1 MKIQN
6 NYCDYNSY
14 FKTPKKSNDKSFGS
28 NIVNNFLQNGTK
40 VQATNPADLS
50 VINSNL
56 PVSYTKIMDI
66 SIPGLENKASLFR
79 LSNGQKVVILPKEG
93 PTYIRTSFN
102 TGSFNEP
109 DNLRGISHFIEH
121 NLFNG
126 SKDLAPGEYDKK
138 LAKLGGYTNAYTN
151 TNETQYYLRLQLL
164 DDSYLEEAIK
174 LNALQTQFPTFPA
187 EQLEKEKE
195 PVKSEI
201 DMYKDISS
209 DKTYNTML
217 KNLFNISS
225 TSEGLIIGNKDNINS
240 FTRDNVLDYYNTWY
254 TPDNAVT
261 VITGDVDVNE
271 TMQLVAKYYN
281 KKPDFS
287 HINKRQ
293 YEVLTP
299 RTTPCRVDFTHT
311 CDPFANISLGFPIEA
326 NTPKSELHKL
336 SVLIDLLYSS
346 NSTLSKKLDKYAVLP
361 IFSIENFLNKTSA
374 PKALEFSAFLS
385 EEQVEDVLKSIYEGI
400 TDIINNPPSQAEING
415 VVKSQI
421 QNMNNYAE
429 YSETV
434 SDRLVSMVKDNDF
447 DYFED
452 KKKAISDIT
461 PKDISDLAKKFLD
474 LNRISIAV
482 SHPES
487 TPIAQIKQNY
497 VNSNK
502 KSVSFGKSIDIH
514 KTLENNINNT
524 KRYKLQNN
532 LELSIIPSKNK
543 ADSVFNLLIKPDVKF
558 NTYNAE
564 LMVTKIL
571 LQRGTAFKNNE
582 AFSKLK
588 EELNTGII
596 VFNLA
601 NGLFFSMTTPPDN
614 LEKALPLLKETLLS
628 PNFTQEEFER
638 AKSLVKEDLLTKQK
652 SPYDKLYRTLVPTDK
667 EYADIDEQLKA
678 LDKLTLNDIEKK
690 YNVLLA
696 NSQAS
701 ATLCTSTS
709 ENPQIQNFVINNLS
723 VDMPQFSQFKPS
735 KAYNEICK
743 TVIDKECILTEVN
756 EQSQADILQS
766 YLYKSTENI
775 DDIAKIKLLDNIL
788 GSGGMSSRLFDDL
801 RNKEKLAYHVSS
813 SLDTID
819 SYDLINLNIQTST
832 DNLIT
837 PEASSQNV
845 IKALDGF
852 KRNVDDLKTNLVS
865 EEELASA
872 KQKLISD
879 ILDSTEG
886 NFSAAMKELTN
897 KMKVYGVKYD
907 LELVKA
913 IEKVTVEDI
922 RAAANYVFANKPI
935 TSIVASKKTLDELKP
950 ELNLT

>member
-6 NYCDYNSY
+6 NYYNSY
-14 FKTPKKSNDKSFGS
+14 LKTLKKSNDKSFGS
-28 NIVNNFLQNGTK
+28 NIIDNCTK
-40 VQATNPADLS
+40 NSTKIQTSNPSDLS
-50 VINSNL
+50 VVNSNL
-56 PVSYTKIMDI
+56 PVSYTKISDI

-126 SKDLAPGEYDKK
+126 SKDLAPGEYDKR

-151 TNETQYYLRLQLL
+151 TNETQYYLSLQLL

-174 LNALQTQFPTFPA
+174 LNAVQTQFPTFPV
-187 EQLEKEKE
+187 EQLTKEKE

-201 DMYKDISS
+201 DMYKDISA
-209 DKTYNTML
+209 DKTYNEML

-240 FTRDNVLDYYNTWY
+240 FTREKVLDYYNTWY
-254 TPDNAVT
+254 TPDNAIT

-271 TMQLVAKYYN
+271 TMKLVSKYYN

-287 HINKRQ
+287 HTNKRQ

-311 CDPFANISLGFPIEA
+311 CDPFANICIGFPIEA
-326 NTPKSELHKL
+326 NTTKAELYKL
-336 SVLIDLLYSS
+336 SVLIDLLRSS
-346 NSTLSKKLDKYAVLP
+346 NSTLSKKLDKYGSTLG
-361 IFSIENFLNKTSA
+361 FSLDALLNKNSA
-374 PKALEFSAFLS
+374 PKVLEFSDFTS
-385 EEQVEDVLKSIYEGI
+385 EEHVEDVLKSIYEGI
-400 TDIINNPPSQAEING
+400 TDIINNPPTQTEINNA
-415 VVKSQI
+415 VKSQI
-421 QNMNNYAE
+421 QNMNNIGE
-429 YSETV
+429 YSGTV
-434 SDRLVSMVKDNDF
+434 SDWLVSMVKDNDF

-461 PKDISDLAKKFLD
+461 PKDISDLAIKFLD
-474 LNRISIAV
+474 LNRVSIAV

-497 VNSNK
+497 VNANK

-514 KTLENNINNT
+514 KTLENNIKDI

-532 LELSIIPSKNK
+532 LELSIISSKNK
-543 ADSVFNLLIKPDVKF
+543 ADSVFNLLIDPDVKF

-564 LMVTKIL
+564 LMVTNML

-588 EELNTGII
+588 EELNTDII
-596 VFNLA
+596 VLNLSD
-601 NGLFFSMTTPPDN
+601 GIFFSMTTPPDN
-614 LEKALPLLKETLLS
+614 LEKALPLLKEAILS

-638 AKSLVKEDLLTKQK
+638 AKSLVKEELLVKQK
-652 SPYDKLYRTLVPTDK
+652 SPYDKLYRTLLPTDK
-667 EYADIDEQLKA
+667 KYADIDEQLKA
-678 LDKLTLNDIEKK
+678 LEKLTLDDIVKK
-690 YNVLLA
+690 YNVLLT

-709 ENPQIQNFVINNLS
+709 ENSQIQNFVINNLS
-723 VDMPQFSQFKPS
+723 VDMPHFNQYKQP
-735 KAYNEICK
+735 KAHKEICK
-743 TVIDKECILTEVN
+743 TVVDEECILTEVN
-756 EQSQADILQS
+756 DQSQADILQS
-766 YLYKSTENI
+766 YLYKSTQNI
-775 DDIAKIKLLDNIL
+775 DDIAKIKLLNNIL
-788 GSGGMSSRLFDDL
+788 GSGGMSSRLFNDL

-819 SYDLINLNIQTST
+819 TYDLINLNIQTST
-832 DNLIT
+832 DNSIT
-837 PEASSQNV
+837 KEASSQNV

-852 KRNVDDLKTNLVS
+852 KRNINDLKTNLVS

-879 ILDSTEG
+879 ILDSLEG
-886 NFSAAMKELTN
+886 NSSAAMKELTN

-913 IEKVTVEDI
+913 IERVTPKDI
-922 RAAANYVFANKPI
+922 RTAANYVFSNKPI
-935 TSIVASKKTLDELKP
+935 TSIVASKKTIDELKP
-950 ELNLT
+950 ELNIR

>member
-6 NYCDYNSY
+6 NYYNSY
-14 FKTPKKSNDKSFGS
+14 LKTLKKSNDKSFGS
-28 NIVNNFLQNGTK
+28 NIIDNCTK
-40 VQATNPADLS
+40 NSTKIQYSNPSDLS
-50 VINSNL
+50 VVNSNL
-56 PVSYTKIMDI
+56 PVSYTKISDI

-126 SKDLAPGEYDKK
+126 SKDLAPGEYDKR

-151 TNETQYYLRLQLL
+151 TNETQYYLSLQLL

-174 LNALQTQFPTFPA
+174 LNAVQTQFPTFPV
-187 EQLEKEKE
+187 EQLTKEKE

-201 DMYKDISS
+201 DMYKDISA
-209 DKTYNTML
+209 DKTYNEML

-240 FTRDNVLDYYNTWY
+240 FTREKVLDYYNTWY
-254 TPDNAVT
+254 TPDNAIT

-271 TMQLVAKYYN
+271 TMKLVSKYYN

-287 HINKRQ
+287 HTNKRQ

-311 CDPFANISLGFPIEA
+311 CDPFANICIGFPIEA
-326 NTPKSELHKL
+326 NTTKAELYKL
-336 SVLIDLLYSS
+336 SVLIDLLRSS
-346 NSTLSKKLDKYAVLP
+346 NSTLSKKLDKYGSTP
-361 IFSIENFLNKTSA
+361 GFSLDALLNKNSA
-374 PKALEFSAFLS
+374 PKVLEFSDFTS
-385 EEQVEDVLKSIYEGI
+385 EEHVEDVLKSIYEGI
-400 TDIINNPPSQAEING
+400 TDIINNPPTQTEINNA
-415 VVKSQI
+415 VKSQI
-421 QNMNNYAE
+421 QNMNNIGE
-429 YSETV
+429 YSGTV
-434 SDRLVSMVKDNDF
+434 SDWLVSMVKDNDF

-461 PKDISDLAKKFLD
+461 PKDISDLAIKFLD
-474 LNRISIAV
+474 LNRVSIAV

-497 VNSNK
+497 VNANK

-514 KTLENNINNT
+514 KTLENNIKDI

-543 ADSVFNLLIKPDVKF
+543 ANSVFNLLIDPDVKF

-564 LMVTKIL
+564 LMVTNML

-588 EELNTGII
+588 EELNTDII
-596 VFNLA
+596 VLNLSD
-601 NGLFFSMTTPPDN
+601 GIFFSMTTPPDN
-614 LEKALPLLKETLLS
+614 IEKALPLLKEAILS

-638 AKSLVKEDLLTKQK
+638 AKSLVKDELLVRQK
-652 SPYDKLYRTLVPTDK
+652 SPYDKLYRTLLPTDK
-667 EYADIDEQLKA
+667 KYADIDEQLKA
-678 LDKLTLNDIEKK
+678 LEKLTLDDIVKK

-723 VDMPQFSQFKPS
+723 ADMPHFNQYKQP
-735 KAYNEICK
+735 KAHKEICK
-743 TVIDKECILTEVN
+743 TVVDEECILTEVN
-756 EQSQADILQS
+756 DQSQADILQS
-766 YLYKSTENI
+766 YLYKSTQNI
-775 DDIAKIKLLDNIL
+775 DDIAKIKLLNNIL
-788 GSGGMSSRLFDDL
+788 GSGGMSSRLFNDL

-819 SYDLINLNIQTST
+819 TYDLINLNIQTST
-832 DNLIT
+832 DNSIT
-837 PEASSQNV
+837 KEASSQNV

-852 KRNVDDLKTNLVS
+852 KRNINDLKTNLVS

-879 ILDSTEG
+879 ILDSLEG
-886 NFSAAMKELTN
+886 NSSAAMKELTN

-913 IEKVTVEDI
+913 IERVTPKDI
-922 RAAANYVFANKPI
+922 RTAANYVFSNKPI
-935 TSIVASKKTLDELKP
+935 TSIVASKKTIDELKP
-950 ELNLT
+950 ELNIR